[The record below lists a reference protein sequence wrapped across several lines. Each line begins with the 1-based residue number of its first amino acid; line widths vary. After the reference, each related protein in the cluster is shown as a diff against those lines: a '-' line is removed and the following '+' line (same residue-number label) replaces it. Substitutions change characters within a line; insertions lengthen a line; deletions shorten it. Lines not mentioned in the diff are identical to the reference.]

1 MITSAANPQVK
12 ALRTLASSPRKR
24 REEGVFL
31 AEGPRMVME
40 APADLVKAIYC
51 SASYLEEHG
60 MEGLPERL
68 IPEIL
73 SDSLFHS
80 LSDTVTPQGV
90 LAVIRRQEH
99 SVEELL
105 KSGKTLVI
113 LESIQDPGNLGTILR
128 TGEAAGIGGV
138 LMNRGTV
145 DLYNPKT
152 VRSTMGALF
161 RVPCV
166 VAEDFL
172 SAIAGVKSAG
182 YRLFAAHLNG
192 SVPYDEADYGSRPA
206 AFLIGNEG
214 QGLSEEAVS
223 LADACVRIPMQGK
236 VESLNAAVAAALLM
250 YEAARKK

>member
-12 ALRTLASSPRKR
+12 ALRTLASSSKKR

-40 APADLVKAIYC
+40 APPDLVKAVYC
-51 SASYLEEHG
+51 SASYQEEHG
-60 MEGLPERL
+60 LDGLPEGL
-68 IPEIL
+68 VPEIL
-73 SDSLFHS
+73 SDSLFRS

-99 SVEELL
+99 SIEELL
-105 KSGKTLVI
+105 AGGKILMI

-128 TGEAAGIGGV
+128 TGEAAGIGGI

-166 VAEDFL
+166 VAEDFP
-172 SAIAGVKSAG
+172 SALETVKAAG
-182 YRLFAAHLNG
+182 YRLFAAYLKG
-192 SVPYDEADYGSRPA
+192 SVPYDEADYKSQPT

-223 LADACVRIPMQGK
+223 LADVCVRIPMQGK

-250 YEAARKK
+250 YEAAR